1 MATAT
6 ITFNL
11 YQIHFESIVDM
22 AGHGIGYWAH
32 TLVIDNTGTDGSYVS
47 YSVTDSGEGER
58 TFVLTREMVEQAAL
72 DLHVK
77 QPLNNYY
84 QDAIRQLVVNNDSY
98 NVGSDIADA
107 IIQYA
112 CFGEVIY
119 G

>member
-1 MATAT
+1 MANAI

-11 YQIHFESIVDM
+11 SQHDFATIVDM
-22 AGHGIGYWAH
+22 AAEGISYWASKK
-32 TLVIDNTGTDGSYVS
+32 LIDNTGKDNKYLTYF
-47 YSVTDSGEGER
+47 VTDAEDSKDY
-58 TFVLTREMVEQAAL
+58 VLSLAKVEQAVL

-84 QDAIRQLVVNNDSY
+84 QDAIRHLVVKGNSSE
-98 NVGSDIADA
+98 VGSDIADA
-107 IIQYA
+107 IIQQA